1 MHALPLVVLLALA
14 WPTALAA
21 QTVYKCTEAGGTLVY
36 SDRPCSTDPGN
47 VETIDTSESM
57 KTSSGG
63 SIAEQGEYAR
73 TNQLRRTCDER
84 AAAIRGRY
92 AREYARIDRQ
102 IADLESRIRKIDP
115 RLVGSTFATE
125 LRSQLPGL
133 TTERDRLKAAEAQEL
148 ATANE
153 RCRKE
158 LELDEKR
165 RASAEATRANA
176 RRAEEQAAR
185 SRAAEEKRRADAAA
199 KLDKDGARDRQ

>member
-14 WPTALAA
+14 LPTALAA
-21 QTVYKCTEAGGTLVY
+21 QTVYKCTDAGGTLVY
-36 SDRPCSTDPGN
+36 SDRPCSTDPAK

-84 AAAIRGRY
+84 VAAIRGRY
-92 AREYARIDRQ
+92 ASQYARIDRQ
-102 IADLESRIRKIDP
+102 IADVELRIRNIDY
-115 RLVGSTFATE
+115 RLVRSTVETE
-125 LRSQLPGL
+125 LRNQLPGL
-133 TTERDRLKAAEAQEL
+133 TTERERLKAAETREL

-176 RRAEEQAAR
+176 RRAMEQAAR
-185 SRAAEEKRRADAAA
+185 SRAAEEKRQAEEAA
-199 KLDKDGARDRQ
+199 KLEKDGERERQ